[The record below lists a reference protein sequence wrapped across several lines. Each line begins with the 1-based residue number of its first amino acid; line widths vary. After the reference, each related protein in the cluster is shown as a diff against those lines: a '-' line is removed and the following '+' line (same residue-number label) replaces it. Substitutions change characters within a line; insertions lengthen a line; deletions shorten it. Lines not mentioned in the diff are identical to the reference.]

1 MTAKPVA
8 TAAKGRELTGRMV
21 LAITLGAFGVII
33 AVNLVMAWFA
43 VNTFPGLEVR
53 NSYVASQ
60 GFNDRLRAQQALG
73 WTTEA
78 DLRGGRLTVRVT
90 DADGN
95 PAPVAAITAILGR
108 PTTERE
114 DTTPAL
120 AFDGQAYVADVDVDY
135 GNWDL
140 RIQAEAADGTGYGYR
155 VGLIH
160 HR

>member
-1 MTAKPVA
+1 MSETQ
-8 TAAKGRELTGRMV
+8 GRPLTGRMV
-21 LAITLGAFGVII
+21 LTITVSAFSVII

-43 VNTFPGLEVR
+43 IDTFPGLEVR

-60 GFNDRLRAQQALG
+60 GFNDRLREQRALG

-78 DLRGGRLTVRVT
+78 DMTGGRLTVRIL
-90 DADGN
+90 DAEGR
-95 PAPVAAITAILGR
+95 PAPVADISAILGR

-114 DTTPAL
+114 DTVPEFRFEGG
-120 AFDGQAYVADVDVDY
+120 AFVADVDADY

-140 RIQAEAADGTGYGYR
+140 RIDAHAADGSEFAYR

-160 HR
+160 QR

>member
-1 MTAKPVA
+1 MSETQ
-8 TAAKGRELTGRMV
+8 GRPLTGRMV
-21 LAITLGAFGVII
+21 LAITVSAFSVII

-43 VNTFPGLEVR
+43 IDTFPGLEVR

-60 GFNDRLRAQQALG
+60 GFNDRLREQRALG
-73 WTTEA
+73 WTTAA
-78 DLRGGRLTVRVT
+78 DMTGGRLTVRIL
-90 DADGN
+90 DADGR
-95 PAPVAAITAILGR
+95 PAPVADVSAILGR

-114 DTTPAL
+114 DTVPEFRFEGG
-120 AFDGQAYVADVDVDY
+120 AFVADVDADY

-140 RIQAEAADGTGYGYR
+140 RIDAHAADGSEFAYR